1 MDKKIFDEESKYLN
15 ETLQKVQNKLD
26 NLENYEKNL
35 DNSFNE
41 SNAEYLE
48 YLRNNAN
55 KMNDEDFVTISQ
67 MQVGLNDLEIDSE
80 KLEKAKVVCK
90 KMLDKPYFARIDLQE
105 HDNIEREKYYI
116 GINSLKVDRDSKDF
130 QVIDWRSPIASIFY
144 DYEQGK
150 CELRTNS
157 SVLEY
162 NLLGKRQF
170 DISKGNLDYYIDTT
184 INIEDEILREALA
197 KSTTDKMKTIV
208 QTIQKEQNQI
218 IRGDENKTLIVQG
231 VAGSGKTAIA
241 LHRIAYI
248 LYKMKGK
255 WNANNI
261 HFLSP
266 NNAFSSYISSVL
278 PDLAED
284 DVEKIQLDSIARNS
298 LKKHLILERKYEQIE
313 RLIAGCDY
321 EDYKYKTSYQF
332 VLDLLEYARINYI
345 DNFSIDSLTINNIE
359 IDCKKIKNLFFGRYA
374 DRDLFTRIRWITD
387 NIFDTYFGYI
397 KKPDRIVNV
406 KRYIFTKLYE
416 SISEKNCVK
425 AYMNFLSS
433 HGMSLQLVGDKVKNE
448 DAYAILF
455 FKYFIYGVDSKDT
468 IKHLVVD
475 EMQDYS
481 ALQLYLI
488 NQIYPCPKTI
498 LGDYNQTLLPE
509 SIHGNY
515 QYFQK
520 IFGENTQLL
529 TLNKS
534 YRSTKEI
541 AEFYN
546 SLYGNDH
553 FDVVS
558 RQGENVDLI
567 TIQKSDIL
575 RKLVELIDKM
585 SGKNYNSIVII
596 TKTNDDARRLHTMLG
611 KKYDIQLVDDNLDEY
626 HGGLCVMSAYNSK
639 GLEFDS
645 VIVFDVSENFSSEI
659 DKNLLYI
666 ATSRALHKLTIV
678 SVGTESNFIK
688 NSKRG

>member
-1 MDKKIFDEESKYLN
+1 MDKKVFEEESKYLD
-15 ETLQKVQNKLD
+15 ETLQLVRVKLF
-26 NLENYEKNL
+26 NLENYAENL
-35 DNSFNE
+35 DSNFNA
-41 SNAEYLE
+41 SNTEYLE

-55 KMNDEDFVTISQ
+55 KMNDDDYVAISQ

-80 KLEKAKVVCK
+80 KIDKTKKVCN

-105 HDNIEREKYYI
+105 IGIDEKEKYYI
-116 GINSLKVDRDSKDF
+116 GINSLKVDKESKDF

-150 CELRTNS
+150 CALRTNS
-157 SVLEY
+157 SILEY
-162 NLLGKRQF
+162 DLLGKRQF
-170 DISKGNLDYYIDTT
+170 DITKGHLDYYIDTT

-255 WNANNI
+255 WSAQNI
-261 HFLSP
+261 IFLSP

-284 DVEKIQLDSIARNS
+284 DVEKVQLDSIARNN
-298 LKKHLILERKYEQIE
+298 LKKHLILEKKYEQIE
-313 RLIAGCDY
+313 RLISGTDY
-321 EDYKYKTSYQF
+321 DDYKYKTSYQF
-332 VLDLLEYARINYI
+332 VLDLLDYANNNYI
-345 DNFSIDSLTINNIE
+345 DNFKIDNLIINNIE
-359 IDCKKIKNLFFGRYA
+359 IDCKKISKLFFGRYS

-387 NIFDTYFGYI
+387 NVFDTYFAYI
-397 KKPDRIVNV
+397 KKPDRIANV
-406 KRYIFTKLYE
+406 KKYIFTKLYE
-416 SISEKNCVK
+416 GIKEKNCVK
-425 AYMNFLSS
+425 AYMNFLAS
-433 HGMSLQLVGDKVKNE
+433 HGMQLQLVGNKVKNE

-455 FKYFIYGVDSKDT
+455 FKFFIYGVDVKDT
-468 IKHLVVD
+468 IKHLVID

-498 LGDYNQTLLPE
+498 LGDYNQTLLPNAVH
-509 SIHGNY
+509 SNY
-515 QYFQK
+515 QYFAEM
-520 IFGENTQLL
+520 FGENTQIL

-534 YRSTKEI
+534 YRSTIEI
-541 AEFYN
+541 AKFYN
-546 SLYGNDH
+546 SLYGNEH
-553 FDVVS
+553 YDVVS
-558 RQGENVDLI
+558 RSGESIDFIN
-567 TIQKSDIL
+567 IQKSEII
-575 RKLVELIDKM
+575 RKLQELIDKM
-585 SGKNYNSIVII
+585 VAKNYNSIVII
-596 TKTNDDARRLHTMLG
+596 TKTNDDARNLYESLS
-611 KKYDIQLVDDNLDEY
+611 KKNKIELVDDNLDNY
-626 HGGLCVMSAYNSK
+626 NGGLCIMSAYNSK

-645 VIVFDVSENFSSEI
+645 VIVYDVSDNYSSEI

-666 ATSRALHKLTIV
+666 ATTRALHKLSIV
-678 SVGTESNFIK
+678 SVGQESKFIK
-688 NSKRG
+688 ESKRG